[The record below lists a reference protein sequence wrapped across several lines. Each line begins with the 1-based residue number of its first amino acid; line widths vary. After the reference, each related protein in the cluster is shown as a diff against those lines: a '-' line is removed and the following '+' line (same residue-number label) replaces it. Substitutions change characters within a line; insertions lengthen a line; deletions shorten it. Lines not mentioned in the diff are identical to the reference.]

1 LTESSNWRKLQTFGV
16 GGVACEVSQM
26 VQQAQGQANHGLA
39 LGYDLGPAPEA
50 GGAVP
55 SVAVAPSDGDRQPLD
70 GEHLVDGTTRWQ
82 PSRSS
87 VTKAL
92 PGSLRQQAASS
103 RPPRTQA
110 TMRRLPRPSARP
122 TQSLASFFPGHATS
136 RPSRP
141 CPSARAFIAG
151 GSPRIGVSVRPQPG
165 QQWRWCSH
173 TVFHAVQTT
182 APLAAQSTYRHLRP
196 DAKAASLPSLLDSL
210 D

>member
-1 LTESSNWRKLQTFGV
+1 M
-16 GGVACEVSQM
+16 ACEVSQM

-122 TQSLASFFPGHATS
+122 TQSLASFFQGMPHFQDMPHLVHPGRA
-136 RPSRP
+136 
-141 CPSARAFIAG
+141 PSARAFIVG

-182 APLAAQSTYRHLRP
+182 APLAAQSTHRHSRP

>member
-1 LTESSNWRKLQTFGV
+1 MRRPILTESSNWRKLQTFGV

-103 RPPRTQA
+103 RPPRTHA

-141 CPSARAFIAG
+141 CPLCPRFHRRWLAPHRRVSEAAARATVALVLAHRFSR
-151 GSPRIGVSVRPQPG
+151 SPDHRTA
-165 QQWRWCSH
+165 CS
-173 TVFHAVQTT
+173 TVD
-182 APLAAQSTYRHLRP
+182 L
-196 DAKAASLPSLLDSL
+196 
-210 D
+210 